1 MNIFYILY
9 ILFKINMIFY
19 SKTQYNNIFQL
30 IDPDTISPRTTY
42 IKQPFLTI
50 QDINF
55 ELVCNKLFADNMID
69 INIYDIFVTT
79 DTILDQFNV
88 LEQLYVT
95 VNNDSVNNDTVNKDT
110 VNNDT
115 VNKDTV
121 NKDTVNNDSVN
132 KDTVNNIQL
141 AYKLYTSIIQI
152 LDQLD
157 FDVLADCE
165 ELFNDNLFYE
175 IIEKKQNSLNKANAL
190 LKYHT
195 ELII

>member
-88 LEQLYVT
+88 LEQLYATVNNAT
-95 VNNDSVNNDTVNKDT
+95 VNNDSVNNDTVNN
-110 VNNDT
+110 V
-115 VNKDTV
+115 
-121 NKDTVNNDSVN
+121 TVNNDSVNKDTVN

>member
-42 IKQPFLTI
+42 IKKPFLTI

-88 LEQLYVT
+88 LEQLYATVNNAT
-95 VNNDSVNNDTVNKDT
+95 VNNDSVNNDTVNN
-110 VNNDT
+110 V
-115 VNKDTV
+115 
-121 NKDTVNNDSVN
+121 TVNNDSVNKDTVN

>member
-1 MNIFYILY
+1 M
-9 ILFKINMIFY
+9 
-19 SKTQYNNIFQL
+19 
-30 IDPDTISPRTTY
+30 
-42 IKQPFLTI
+42 
-50 QDINF
+50 
-55 ELVCNKLFADNMID
+55 
-69 INIYDIFVTT
+69 
-79 DTILDQFNV
+79 DQFNV
-88 LEQLYVT
+88 LEQLYATVNNAT
-95 VNNDSVNNDTVNKDT
+95 VNNDSVNNDTVNN
-110 VNNDT
+110 V
-115 VNKDTV
+115 
-121 NKDTVNNDSVN
+121 TVNNDSVNKDTVN